1 MKFVLLF
8 SSVSHSGSHFHR
20 SANRFNGILLLLL
33 LCFNRSRRYS
43 AIRSLLYIAVPFR
56 NSADDR
62 NSKCVYF
69 YAKLFSI
76 PFAASL
82 NLFSIPK
89 NHKSLIYDW
98 QGFLDRPKRI
108 YKLRETNRVP
118 KKQPHWTATDREK
131 RAQNEWSNWKLL
143 LNHYIRASEIQLSFR

>member
-1 MKFVLLF
+1 MPNNNNNNKVKFVLLF

-98 QGFLDRPKRI
+98 QGFFGSTEENIQIARNKQSSKEAAALDRNRS
-108 YKLRETNRVP
+108 REEST
-118 KKQPHWTATDREK
+118 K
-131 RAQNEWSNWKLL
+131 
-143 LNHYIRASEIQLSFR
+143 